1 MAGKRTQAS
10 EFMQDELEHT
20 TRVSRRRGTIAV
32 IAVVGL
38 IAAGLFVWN
47 RLLLPVRYEL
57 EIERGTLYVGA
68 PDTARIRAQAINR
81 MGGVIPFMQVPL
93 RAVLLEGSALG
104 RLEPGDHELLFITNG
119 VQEGTVRLRVM
130 ADDWPFP
137 LLAELRVV
145 VSIAEHI
152 PSANSLTRSTS

>member
-1 MAGKRTQAS
+1 
-10 EFMQDELEHT
+10 MQNQLEQK
-20 TRVSRRRGTIAV
+20 TRISRRRGTIAV

-38 IAAGLFVWN
+38 IAVGLFVWN

-57 EIERGTLYVGA
+57 EIDRGTLYVGA

-104 RLEPGDHELLFITNG
+104 RLVSGDHELLFISNG
-119 VQEGTVRLRVM
+119 VQEGTVRLRVL

-145 VSIAEHI
+145 VSIAEHS
-152 PSANSLTRSTS
+152 PSTNPLIRSVS